1 MPWKGHKIA
10 EISLLLLKPT
20 PNLELVVNQ
29 LNNIIPENNNDTE
42 NIFSSVDEMQNV
54 GTPNKN
60 KSLSL
65 FHLNGCSLED
75 LQYLLSCTKNNFDII
90 RSN

>member
-60 KSLSL
+60 KSLPL
-65 FHLNGCSLED
+65 FHLNGCSLDD
-75 LQYLLSCTKNNFDII
+75 L
-90 RSN
+90 

>member
-20 PNLELVVNQ
+20 SNLELVVNQ

-54 GTPNKN
+54 GTPN
-60 KSLSL
+60 
-65 FHLNGCSLED
+65 
-75 LQYLLSCTKNNFDII
+75 
-90 RSN
+90 

>member
-10 EISLLLLKPT
+10 EISLLLLKST

-42 NIFSSVDEMQNV
+42 NIFSSADEMQNV
-54 GTPNKN
+54 GIPNKN

-65 FHLNGCSLED
+65 FHLNGCSLDD
-75 LQYLLSCTKNNFDII
+75 L
-90 RSN
+90 

>member
-20 PNLELVVNQ
+20 PNLELAVNQ

-42 NIFSSVDEMQNV
+42 NIFSSADEMQNV
-54 GTPNKN
+54 GIPNKN

-65 FHLNGCSLED
+65 FHLNGCSLDD
-75 LQYLLSCTKNNFDII
+75 L
-90 RSN
+90 

>member
-20 PNLELVVNQ
+20 SNLELVVNQ

-42 NIFSSVDEMQNV
+42 NIFSSVDEM
-54 GTPNKN
+54 
-60 KSLSL
+60 
-65 FHLNGCSLED
+65 
-75 LQYLLSCTKNNFDII
+75 
-90 RSN
+90 